1 MAQILNSSFKL
12 HNMKKTFLL
21 SAVALLL
28 ITADTTFG
36 QDNKAPASPPATT
49 TAKIKSGATIKIS
62 YSQPSVKGRTIGKDL
77 EPLPGQV
84 WRTGANK
91 ATVFETDKNIK
102 VQGKVL
108 PAGKYSLFTLS
119 GAKEWTIIFN
129 KTWDQ
134 WGAFNYDE
142 KQDALRVTANASKA
156 PSFAEKFTIKVEQSG
171 KVTLLWGDHA
181 VEFTVQ

>member
-1 MAQILNSSFKL
+1 
-12 HNMKKTFLL
+12 MKKAFLL

-28 ITADTTFG
+28 IMADTTSA

-49 TAKIKSGATIKIS
+49 TAKIKSGATIKIN

-77 EPLPGQV
+77 EPLSGQV
-84 WRTGANK
+84 WRTGANQ

-102 VQGKVL
+102 VEGKEL
-108 PAGKYSLFTLS
+108 PAGKYGLFSLS
-119 GAKEWTIIFN
+119 GDKEWTIIFN

-142 KQDALRVTANASKA
+142 KQDALRVKAKVSKA
-156 PSFAEKFTIKVEQSG
+156 PSFAERFTIKANDNG
-171 KVTLLWGDHA
+171 NIILLWGNNQ
-181 VEFTVQ
+181 VSFTVK